1 MQPISESY
9 KGYKLIC
16 TPQPLA
22 DGRFGANLF
31 IEQDL
36 RSGMD
41 VTRVVL
47 PEAVFNTEE
56 EAATVSRIAGRQ
68 WVDERG

>member
-1 MQPISESY
+1 MQIYSEIY

-22 DGRFGANLF
+22 DGRFGAKLF
-31 IEQDL
+31 INKDL
-36 RSGMD
+36 ESE
-41 VTRVVL
+41 TRIVL

-56 EAATVSRIAGRQ
+56 EAANASRIAGRQ
-68 WVDERG
+68 WVDERS

>member
-1 MQPISESY
+1 MQIYSEIY

-22 DGRFGANLF
+22 DGRFGAKLF
-31 IEQDL
+31 IQKDL
-36 RSGMD
+36 ESDTDEIRI
-41 VTRVVL
+41 VL

-56 EAATVSRIAGRQ
+56 EAANASRIAGRQ
-68 WVDERG
+68 WVDERS